1 MNITKAIVSSMTI
14 ATISTSALAGL
25 PNPHT
30 WPMEHIMV
38 SMDADNAL
46 HAHVMTS
53 ADNPVEMLRF
63 AGETYDG
70 NASALNDQYY
80 SDQYGWMLDGLVDP
94 GMGNS
99 IWIEMTTQSTGLS
112 TYEGG
117 RRMMIGMQT
126 FDPIFG
132 TAGSDLNWQWDG
144 MMTHNWYSASE
155 LGDYEATYR
164 IYVGDANGDA
174 VAGFT
179 DGAVTLNFRA
189 VPSPSSLA
197 LLGMGSLIATR
208 RKRA

>member
-1 MNITKAIVSSMTI
+1 MNITNTIVSFTTI
-14 ATISTSALAGL
+14 AIISTSALAQL
-25 PNPHT
+25 PNTHT

-38 SMDADNAL
+38 SMENNTL

-53 ADNPVEMLRF
+53 PNNPAEMLRF
-63 AGETYDG
+63 VGETYDG

-80 SDQYGWMLDGLVDP
+80 SDQYGWMLDGIVDP

-99 IWIEMTTQSTGLS
+99 IWIEMTSQSAGLN

-117 RRMMIGMQT
+117 MRMMIPMQT

-144 MMTHNWYSASE
+144 MMTHNWYSAAE
-155 LGDYEATYR
+155 LGDYEASYR

-189 VPSPSSLA
+189 VPSPSTLA
-197 LLGMGSLIATR
+197 LLGMGSLIAAR
-208 RKRA
+208 RKRG

>member
-1 MNITKAIVSSMTI
+1 MNITNTIVSMTI
-14 ATISTSALAGL
+14 ATIGTSALAQL
-25 PNPHT
+25 PNTHT

-38 SMDADNAL
+38 SIENNTL

-53 ADNPVEMLRF
+53 PNSPVEMLRF
-63 AGETYDG
+63 VGETYDG

-80 SDQYGWMLDGLVDP
+80 SDQYGWMLDGIVDP
-94 GMGNS
+94 GTGNS
-99 IWIEMTTQSTGLS
+99 IWIEVTSQSAGLN

-117 RRMMIGMQT
+117 MRMMLPMQT

-144 MMTHNWYSASE
+144 MMTHNWYSAAE
-155 LGDYEATYR
+155 LGDYEASYR

-179 DGAVTLNFRA
+179 DGAVTLYFRA

-197 LLGMGSLIATR
+197 LLGMGSLAATR

>member
-1 MNITKAIVSSMTI
+1 MNIINTIVSSMTI
-14 ATISTSALAGL
+14 ATVAASTLAGL
-25 PNPHT
+25 PNTHT

-80 SDQYGWMLDGLVDP
+80 SDQYGWMLDGIVDP

-99 IWIEMTTQSTGLS
+99 IWIEMTTQSAGLS

-117 RRMMIGMQT
+117 RRMMVGMQT

-144 MMTHNWYSASE
+144 MMTHNWYSAAE

-189 VPSPSSLA
+189 VPSPSALA
-197 LLGMGSLIATR
+197 LLGMGSLVATR